1 MIKSVADRIAKKKAK
16 EFMLKA
22 AADNGFDL
30 EEKMTDNIEEKLDA
44 LMQAIID
51 DVGYAEM
58 AKMGLKL

>member
-1 MIKSVADRIAKKKAK
+1 MLKSLADKAAKKKAK

-22 AADNGFDL
+22 AADKGFDL
-30 EEKMTDNIEEKLDA
+30 EDKMTPNIDDKLDA

-51 DVGYAEM
+51 DVGYKNM

>member
-51 DVGYAEM
+51 DVGYTEM